1 MRRNLGDI
9 MTTKGASFQYEE
21 IIDLH
26 TESDR
31 VTVIGIHTPTSDTP
45 RRMAPGLFSQFKKF
59 KYIGCDVVM
68 VPAATLP
75 VDPLGVSYEGG
86 DTVIDPRD
94 MLNPILF
101 HGCHGNDLGDILNR
115 IYSAGA
121 VEGSDLSNLLHT
133 DSADFWSLM
142 NNDPESS
149 GFDMD
154 LSLLESLYYRALTDR
169 TWQKAHIQR
178 GFRKYG
184 LHPRIYSLATN
195 MQLQNAAFLGSEQ
208 FPAPAPFEGSMD
220 VQPFNVGMNMEDNP
234 SYPVRFFTPRTVRLG
249 WLDTRQVVG
258 YSPSG
263 DMGKVSL
270 DNIQGTLETI
280 VSGKTI
286 DTKLPRIFMGVILLP
301 PAYKTEQYFRMVI
314 THKFAFAGFRGIS
327 MSELELGM
335 PPNYRNLNPVMSD
348 GGSDDPVT
356 PDDPDPPTPPE
367 PVVYSKIRLSNDIGG
382 GAGVYTRMQAY
393 DSGGNVVFDY
403 SAGSGKGIG
412 LNIGGVNAQ
421 VMANTPVVFT
431 ISGGPA
437 PYFALCQGSSTIFN
451 FKTFT
456 PEATTINSNSSL
468 RTALETT
475 LGGTINVWNFS
486 GISDLKDIWK
496 LPVEVV
502 P

>member
-1 MRRNLGDI
+1 

-59 KYIGCDVVM
+59 KYIGCNVVM

-133 DSADFWSLM
+133 DSADLWSLM

-149 GFDMD
+149 GFDVD

-184 LHPRIYSLATN
+184 LHPRIYSLASN
-195 MQLQNAAFLGSEQ
+195 MQLQNAEYLMGNQ
-208 FPAPAPFEGSMD
+208 FPAPAPFDGTTD
-220 VQPFNVGMNMEDNP
+220 IQPFNIGMNIEDNP

-263 DMGKVSL
+263 DLGKVPI
-270 DNIQGTLETI
+270 DGIQGALESI
-280 VSGKTI
+280 VSGKTV

-335 PPNYRNLNPVMSD
+335 PPNYRNLNPIMSE
-348 GGSDDPVT
+348 GGSDDPDD

-367 PVVYSKIRLSNDIGG
+367 PPTPPAIAEKIVLSMPRTLGTKATYDKMEI
-382 GAGVYTRMQAY
+382 Y
-393 DSGGNVVFDY
+393 DSNGNVCFSLVGD
-403 SAGSGKGIG
+403 ANANVIRVEVGGSEVTGS
-412 LNIGGVNAQ
+412 
-421 VMANTPVVFT
+421 PVLGT
-431 ISGGPA
+431 ISGSLFSFPLIFLKDENGTI
-437 PYFALCQGSSTIFN
+437 YFVRQNSSTSFSAFAN
-451 FKTFT
+451 FDDFVD
-456 PEATTINSNSSL
+456 E
-468 RTALETT
+468 LENNGNTVTTT
-475 LGGTINVWNFS
+475 LSTLA
-486 GISDLKDIWK
+486 DLKVAWQY
-496 LPVEVV
+496 EVV
-502 P
+502 IDDE